1 MKTFFKVLGA
11 VLISYSA
18 VAQQQSIPT
27 LSANYKLL
35 LKHKSTTHNKG
46 NANQFVGAFIKTN
59 AQFKASSLTALGVKI
74 GTQAGDIFTIQIPTD
89 KLQEVTLINGITVI
103 QLDEPIVNNMD
114 MARKSSRVDS
124 VHQAINLPQ
133 AYTGKNVVIG
143 IIDAGFDYSHPTF
156 YDTLGQKLRVK
167 RVWEQHKTGTPPA
180 GYTYGN
186 ELTDTSAMLL
196 SGNDVNSFSHGTH
209 VGGIAGGSGFGN
221 SKYRGVAYQADLVFV
236 GIKPEKSEWK
246 TMGMTSIVD
255 AVNYIFTY
263 AKSVNKPAVVNLS
276 WGCSIGPNDGSSLFS
291 QAIDNLT
298 GMGKIFVLSAGNNGD
313 ENIHISKSFSK
324 VDTALNSFVT
334 FPTINGQNRTWIDVW
349 GEKQQQFSVQLAL
362 YNANTRIS
370 ETSQITLQAGLVDT
384 FLVGSANDT
393 CFLSIVTSAADYNG
407 KPHVL
412 IDAYTKSTNALC
424 LTLKAD
430 TGKTHAWL
438 GYVNDY
444 NGYYGAFGNQGKTWA
459 VSGNNSYTLGEMSST
474 KTAIT
479 VAAYVSKNSF
489 KNIIGSTVSYSGYAF
504 TSAIAPFSSKGPTVD
519 GRRKPDIAAPGMTIA
534 SAVNSYDISYAVGGG
549 NYAQTVAKYTAANN
563 RDYYY
568 GEASGTSMSSPM
580 LSGIIALMLEA
591 NPLLG
596 PQQIKDYLAS
606 TAIKD
611 SYTSLIPDSTRWGVG
626 KVNAYAMMKKVILH
640 SGINETPNYALNTL
654 SVYPNPSSG
663 SFWVEF
669 ETIKAGNTQII
680 VCDVM
685 GKTMFE
691 TLQPSSIGLNKM
703 EITPLNLTPGIYVLK
718 VKVNGVEVNR
728 RLVVE

>member
-1 MKTFFKVLGA
+1 MKIFIKVLGA

-18 VAQQQSIPT
+18 VAQQQSAPT

-35 LKHKSTTHNKG
+35 LNHKSTTLNKG
-46 NANQFVGAFIKTN
+46 NANKFVGAFIKTN
-59 AQFKASSLTALGVKI
+59 AQFKASTLTALGVKI
-74 GTQAGDIFTIQIPTD
+74 GTQAGDIYTIQIPTD
-89 KLQEVTLINGITVI
+89 KLQEVTLISGITVI

-114 MARKSSRVDS
+114 IARKSSRVDS

-133 AYTGKNVVIG
+133 AYTGKNVVVG

-180 GYTYGN
+180 GYSYGN
-186 ELTDTSAMLL
+186 ELTDTNEMLL

-334 FPTINGQNRTWIDVW
+334 FPTVNGQNRTWIDIW

-362 YNANTRIS
+362 YNASTRVS
-370 ETSQITLQAGLVDT
+370 ETSKITLQAGLVDT

-393 CFLSIVTSAADYNG
+393 CFLSMVTSAADYNG

-424 LTLKAD
+424 LTILAD

-444 NGYYGAFGNQGKTWA
+444 NGYYGAFANQGKTWA
-459 VSGNNSYTLGEMSST
+459 VSGDNTYTLGEMSST

-489 KNIIGSTVSYSGYAF
+489 KNIVGATVSYSGYAF

-534 SAVNSYDISYAVGGG
+534 SAVNSYDVSYAAGGG
-549 NYAQTVAKYTAANN
+549 NYAQTVAKYTAANS

-580 LSGIIALMLEA
+580 MSGIIALMLEA

-611 SYTSLIPDSTRWGVG
+611 SYTGLIPDSNRWGVG
-626 KVNAYAMMKKVILH
+626 KVNAYAAIKRAV
-640 SGINETPNYALNTL
+640 SSVGVNEQVYENDLL
-654 SVYPNPSSG
+654 VYPNPVNTILIISMRNLEQTQFIITDITGKSISSG
-663 SFWVEF
+663 LVHQDGS
-669 ETIKAGNTQII
+669 I
-680 VCDVM
+680 DV
-685 GKTMFE
+685 
-691 TLQPSSIGLNKM
+691 QS
-703 EITPLNLTPGIYVLK
+703 LTNGIYFLHLVTNQNTSK
-718 VKVNGVEVNR
+718 VTKFIKQ
-728 RLVVE
+728 